1 MSVLLCTHQLGKGD
15 RRLKRTAEFSLGL
28 IGGILGI
35 IAGLIGA
42 FVGEVATAMA
52 VEEGGLVAGLS
63 WFSLLFSIL
72 GIVGAAIVRTK
83 TVLASVLMLVAA
95 VGGFVCIS
103 FFYILPGLLLV
114 IAGIMGLV
122 RKGESASV

>member
-1 MSVLLCTHQLGKGD
+1 
-15 RRLKRTAEFSLGL
+15 LKRTAEFSLGL